1 MTVQSHKHSFS
12 SKSAVAAC
20 VTLSISLGL
29 PSLAFA
35 QTTSPTSSASSTS
48 PASSASSASPGGD
61 TGAQPSSEKPEPNP
75 ELKND
80 SCNGKPLNVALVYD
94 ASGSVG
100 YKGKKEYAKSTE
112 KFLDSIVDKNISVAS
127 FYFTDRSLKP
137 NPQPKKVTK
146 ESIEKMKKDII
157 APINEISGGTDWAA
171 GLEGVSKGHE
181 KNKYDLVIFLTDG
194 TGQDDLVGAIE
205 GDPFTVGNGEGGRS
219 IKFANDLK
227 KDGVRIVG
235 VGIGDVFMQDAKSS
249 SPQKGGP
256 IESIQSISGTKK
268 DKDWYAGDWEKLS
281 EALSSV
287 AKGLDCTP
295 STTSE
300 KPSTPPE
307 KPSIPPEK
315 PVVSNT
321 PTSESQTPIPEPE
334 PTSSP
339 EETPQ
344 EESEPP
350 QPETVTETTS
360 KPSVVKNTTTVT
372 SVSTEESTPET
383 VKETVVET
391 QAAPVQ
397 GPTVK
402 TGGEVE
408 SQSFLDKVAS
418 IFR

>member
-1 MTVQSHKHSFS
+1 MTVQSRKRSFS

-35 QTTSPTSSASSTS
+35 QTTSPTSSASSASSTSSTSSTS
-48 PASSASSASPGGD
+48 PSKD
-61 TGAQPSSEKPEPNP
+61 TGDKSRNEKIEPNP

-94 ASGSVG
+94 VSGSI
-100 YKGKKEYAKSTE
+100 KSKEKEAYVKSTE

-127 FYFTDRSLKP
+127 FYFNTKSIKP

-146 ESIEKMKKDII
+146 ESIEKMKKDITN
-157 APINEISGGTDWAA
+157 PFDEIGKGTNWESGLKA
-171 GLEGVSKGHE
+171 VSTNHK

-194 TGQDDLVGAIE
+194 TG
-205 GDPFTVGNGEGGRS
+205 NKGES
-219 IKFANDLK
+219 VKIANDLK

-249 SPQKGGP
+249 SPKKEGP
-256 IESIQSISGTKK
+256 IERIQSISGTKK
-268 DKDWYAGDWEKLS
+268 DKDWYAGDWGKLS

-287 AKGLDCTP
+287 TEGIDCTP

-300 KPSTPPE
+300 KPSTPL
-307 KPSIPPEK
+307 EK

-321 PTSESQTPIPEPE
+321 PTSESQTPTPEPE
-334 PTSSP
+334 PTST
-339 EETPQ
+339 ENTPQ

-360 KPSVVKNTTTVT
+360 KPSVVKSNKTTTVT

-408 SQSFLDKVAS
+408 SQSFLYKVAS